1 MLSSH
6 LFLFTCTRRWIR
18 YARGWLNLGISH
30 SNLGK
35 YQEGARCYLQALNL
49 NPNATHIWSYL
60 RIAFSCMERFDLVS
74 KTEGQDVA
82 SFKDEFNLFDL

>member
-1 MLSSH
+1 M
-6 LFLFTCTRRWIR
+6 
-18 YARGWLNLGISH
+18 GISH